1 MRVTLS
7 LPDALAHRFL
17 ATVPSRERSATVA
30 RLLEQELAR
39 REASLEAACH
49 AANADA
55 ALEAEI
61 DEWQG
66 FEDALEDEVG

>member
-1 MRVTLS
+1 M
-7 LPDALAHRFL
+7 PDPLAQRFL

-39 REASLEAACH
+39 REQALEAVCL

-55 ALEAEI
+55 ALVTEI
-61 DEWQG
+61 EEWQG
-66 FEDALEDEVG
+66 FDDGFEDPTDS